1 MVGMAYE
8 FERKQRI
15 GVLGGGPGGYEAA
28 IAGAQL
34 GAEVTLIERSGVGG
48 SAVLTDVV
56 PSKTLIAT
64 AEATGAIAEAADL
77 GVQFYTRNEA
87 GRAVRPEVA
96 VNLAAINKRL
106 NALAAQQSDD
116 MRTTLL
122 RSGVRILTGEG
133 RLEGPGKLV
142 VSTAKGPAGRD
153 FDEVEVDTLVVS
165 VGASPRILP
174 SAVPDGERIFTWKQ
188 LYTLDQVPEH
198 LIVVGSG
205 VTGAEFASA
214 YVALGSKVT
223 LISSREQVLP
233 GEDADAA
240 AVIEEVFTRNGMTVL
255 SKSRAE
261 SVERV
266 GDRVVATLADGR
278 TVEGSHCLVAVGA
291 IPNTAGIGLE
301 EAGVQLADSGHI
313 RVNRVAR
320 TSMPSVYAAGDCTT
334 FLPLASVASMQ
345 GRAAVFHAMGDAVNP
360 TELRNVASNIFT
372 QPEIAT
378 VGWSQKQI
386 EEGVAQGD
394 IYKLPLSSNP
404 RAKMQGI
411 KDGFVKLFA
420 RTGSGTV
427 IGGVIV
433 APRASELI
441 LPIALAVEHRL
452 TVDQLARAFS
462 VYPSLSGSITDAAR
476 AMHIVN

>member
-1 MVGMAYE
+1 MAYE

-15 GVLGGGPGGYEAA
+15 AVVGGGPGGYEAA
-28 IAGAQL
+28 LTGAQM
-34 GAEVTLIERSGVGG
+34 GAEVTVVERVGVGG

-64 AEATGAIAEAADL
+64 AEAANAIGEAADL
-77 GVQFYTRNEA
+77 GVQFFVRGDS
-87 GRAVRPEVA
+87 GRPVRPEVT
-96 VNLAAINKRL
+96 VNLAAVNQRL
-106 NALAAQQSDD
+106 LRLARQQSED
-116 MRTTLL
+116 MKSQLIKA
-122 RSGVRILTGEG
+122 GVTVIQGDG
-133 RLEGPGKLV
+133 RLDGPNRV
-142 VSTAKGPAGRD
+142 IVSTGKGKTSTD
-153 FDEVEVDTLVVS
+153 FDEINADTIVVS

-174 SAVPDGERIFTWKQ
+174 SAIPDGERIFTWTQ
-188 LYTLDQVPEH
+188 LYTLKETPEH

-214 YVALGSKVT
+214 FTALGSKVT
-223 LISSREQVLP
+223 LISSRDQVLP

-240 AVIEEVFTRNGMTVL
+240 RVIEDVFKRNGMTVL
-255 SKSRAE
+255 SKSRAD
-261 SVERV
+261 SIVRTTD
-266 GDRVVATLADGR
+266 GVVATLSDGR
-278 TVEGSHCLVAVGA
+278 TVEGSHCLMAVGSV
-291 IPNTAGIGLE
+291 PNTAGIGLE
-301 EAGVQLADSGHI
+301 EAGVQLTDSGHI

-320 TSMPSVYAAGDCTT
+320 TSMPSIYAAGDCSD

-345 GRAAVFHAMGDAVNP
+345 GRTAVFHAMGDAVNP
-360 TELRNVASNIFT
+360 TELRNVTSNIFT

-386 EEGVAQGD
+386 EDGIAQGV
-394 IYKLPLSSNP
+394 IYKLPLASNP
-404 RAKMQGI
+404 RAKMMGI

-441 LPIALAVEHRL
+441 LPIAIAVEHRL
-452 TVDQLARAFS
+452 TVDQVARAFA
-462 VYPSLSGSITDAAR
+462 VYPSLSDSITDAAR

>member
-1 MVGMAYE
+1 MSYE

-15 GVLGGGPGGYEAA
+15 AVVGGGPGGYEAA
-28 IAGAQL
+28 LTGAQM
-34 GAEVTLIERSGVGG
+34 GAEVTVVERVGVGG

-64 AEATGAIAEAADL
+64 AEAANAIGEAADL
-77 GVQFYTRNEA
+77 GVQFFLRGDS
-87 GRAVRPEVA
+87 GRPVRPEVA
-96 VNLAAINKRL
+96 VNLAAVNQRL
-106 NALAAQQSDD
+106 MRLARQQSED
-116 MRTTLL
+116 MKSQLIKA
-122 RSGVRILTGEG
+122 GVTVIQGDG
-133 RLEGPGKLV
+133 RLDGPNRVV
-142 VSTAKGPAGRD
+142 VSTSKGRTSTD
-153 FDEVEVDTLVVS
+153 FDEINADTIVVS

-174 SAVPDGERIFTWKQ
+174 SAVPDGERIFTWTQ
-188 LYTLDQVPEH
+188 LYTLKETPEH

-214 YVALGSKVT
+214 FTALGSKVT
-223 LISSREQVLP
+223 LISSRDQVVP

-240 AVIEEVFTRNGMTVL
+240 RVIEDVFKRNGMTVL
-255 SKSRAE
+255 SKSRAD
-261 SVERV
+261 SVVRTADGV
-266 GDRVVATLADGR
+266 IATLSDGR
-278 TVEGSHCLVAVGA
+278 TVGGSHCLMAVGSV
-291 IPNTAGIGLE
+291 PNTSGIGLE
-301 EAGVQLADSGHI
+301 EAGVQLTDSGHI

-320 TSMPSVYAAGDCTT
+320 TSMPSIYAAGDCSD

-345 GRAAVFHAMGDAVNP
+345 GRTAVFHAMGDAVNP
-360 TELRNVASNIFT
+360 TELRNVTSNIFT

-386 EEGVAQGD
+386 EDGITQGV
-394 IYKLPLSSNP
+394 IYKLPLASNP
-404 RAKMQGI
+404 RAKMMGI

-441 LPIALAVEHRL
+441 LPIAIAVEHRL
-452 TVDQLARAFS
+452 TVDQVARAFA
-462 VYPSLSGSITDAAR
+462 VYPSLSDSITDAAR